1 MIDDKGWTAV
11 AFEQHESVEKYR
23 ESGGIF
29 VKKHPYRSNAYKVI
43 EGIYVPHANPEM
55 AERSGKDYLF
65 NHHTIKEDQIK
76 EYDLDDRWTF
86 TDALVEEMMNNS
98 APRQEDHVANYWE
111 YLNDQ
116 GISRDT
122 LDRSTE
128 EVYGGVMTTQVEEF
142 ESVDAAEKEL
152 KQRFK
157 DFEEN
162 GETFFFEATVNG
174 TDGHTAII
182 SVDWATDWEDDFRN
196 VANVIAY
203 KEDQPSTEMEEVKES
218 DAVMTAENVI
228 KRAAEGLSYYNKSGV
243 KPRINAEYEDR
254 GDSITGFI
262 DIQWRKMRE
271 AR

>member
-23 ESGGIF
+23 KSGGIF

-43 EGIYVPHANPEM
+43 EGIYVPNANPEM

-98 APRQEDHVANYWE
+98 APRQEDQTANYWE

-128 EVYGGVMTTQVEEF
+128 EVYGGVMSTQVEKF
-142 ESVDAAEKEL
+142 ESVKAAEKEL
-152 KQRFK
+152 KKRFEE
-157 DFEEN
+157 FEEN
-162 GETFFFEATVNG
+162 GETFYFEAKIHG
-174 TDGHTAII
+174 TDGFTAIAN
-182 SVDWATDWEDDFRN
+182 VDWASEWEADFAN
-196 VANVIAY
+196 VANVLMF
-203 KEDQPSTEMEEVKES
+203 KEDQPSTDVEEAKES
-218 DAVMTAENVI
+218 DAAMTAENII
-228 KRAAEGLSYYNKSGV
+228 KRAAEGLSYYQDKHP
-243 KPRINAEYEDR
+243 KPRITSEYEDR
-254 GDSITGFI
+254 GDSIDGFI
-262 DIQWRKMRE
+262 QIQYRPMSE

>member
-1 MIDDKGWTAV
+1 MSKGWTAV
-11 AFEQHESVEKYR
+11 NFEAFDSVEEYR
-23 ESGGIF
+23 KTGGIF

-43 EGIYVPHANPEM
+43 EGVYVPDANPEM

-65 NHHTIKEDQIK
+65 LHHTIKEDQ
-76 EYDLDDRWTF
+76 LDDYDFDDHWTF

-98 APRQEDHVANYWE
+98 PPSQEDQTANYWD
-111 YLNDQ
+111 YLNDE

-122 LDRSTE
+122 LDRGTE
-128 EVYGGVMTTQVEEF
+128 DVYGGVMSTQVEEY

-157 DFEEN
+157 DFEES
-162 GETFFFEATVNG
+162 GETFFFETTIHG
-174 TDGHTAII
+174 TDGYTAFI

-196 VANVIAY
+196 VANVVAY
-203 KEDQPSTEMEEVKES
+203 KDDQPSTELEEVEES

-262 DIQWRKMRE
+262 DIQWRKMSEMR
-271 AR
+271 